1 MQIKLHEWHLG
12 MTRHI
17 PTLPAM
23 FVDVLDTPPRSL
35 PDHRMNI
42 TDDHEGSAD
51 VCRAAQARCR
61 LGRIA
66 TKAELAAP
74 RSPSAAAGPQHVVGI
89 VDLGLGRV
97 ADPSVDGDDLLVG
110 IQSEGQQSY
119 ARVRAYRR
127 LRGRSTRVLSDA
139 RELANDQQVPSPRS
153 TWGPAG
159 LGPRL
164 DPSDAG
170 GHRRGFPGGRAWPCR
185 AHAG

>member
-74 RSPSAAAGPQHVVGI
+74 KSPSAAAGPQHVVGI

-97 ADPSVDGDDLLVG
+97 ADPSMDGDEPVM
-110 IQSEGQQSY
+110 
-119 ARVRAYRR
+119 VM
-127 LRGRSTRVLSDA
+127 
-139 RELANDQQVPSPRS
+139 P
-153 TWGPAG
+153 PA
-159 LGPRL
+159 
-164 DPSDAG
+164 
-170 GHRRGFPGGRAWPCR
+170 H
-185 AHAG
+185 